1 MYYITY
7 TYNTFTQLNDVFLS
21 SSTCS
26 ETGALRPR
34 LLSKHSFTTVEWFAN
49 IRSHC
54 LVTSPLPRTSRG
66 SINCL
71 ERSRGSAGDG
81 SAIGRRAALPCLF
94 FIWCCIG
101 TSSPDG
107 ANHRRK
113 TSIMRFRDIFGKR
126 FYYCF

>member
-1 MYYITY
+1 MYIMIQEQINIPRYANLNNVLHY
-7 TYNTFTQLNDVFLS
+7 TYIHNALTQLNDVFLF

-26 ETGALRPR
+26 ETGAFRPC

-71 ERSRGSAGDG
+71 ERSPSSAVSS
-81 SAIGRRAALPCLF
+81 SAIARQAALRCLF
-94 FIWCCIG
+94 LICRCIA
-101 TSSPDG
+101 TMAPDG
-107 ANHRRK
+107 AG
-113 TSIMRFRDIFGKR
+113 I
-126 FYYCF
+126 